1 MKPLETKHKIM
12 IAVILIVCFCIS
24 LYGRLQDVKRELRVK
39 EQQREWESTL
49 NEMAM
54 ERQIAASTPKTE
66 TIVMENGVVSAE
78 DVKVKI
84 PSEFDEVQEAS
95 DMVQFLAPDY
105 ANIVVMSETF
115 TSRPVVFPSE
125 KELQESMQNTFQQT
139 LDEGSEIAVT
149 EYETYQIET
158 YDALRVTAR
167 FTNQGVDMVQTQCM
181 IATDSAIVLI
191 VYTQNADGAWDT
203 EFEKSIASI
212 TVK

>member
-12 IAVILIVCFCIS
+12 IAVVLIVCFCIS

-54 ERQIAASTPKTE
+54 ERQIAASTPKKE
-66 TIVMENGVVSAE
+66 TIVMENGV
-78 DVKVKI
+78 
-84 PSEFDEVQEAS
+84 EVQEAS

-115 TSRPVVFPSE
+115 TSRPVFPSE
-125 KELQESMQNTFQQT
+125 KEVQESMQSTFQQT
-139 LDEGSEIAVT
+139 LDEDSEVAVT

-158 YDALRVTAR
+158 YDALRFTTQ
-167 FTNQGVDMVQTQCM
+167 FTNQGVDVVQTQCM
-181 IATDSAIVLI
+181 IATDSVIVLI

>member
-12 IAVILIVCFCIS
+12 IAVVLIVCFCIS

-54 ERQIAASTPKTE
+54 ERQIAASTPKKE
-66 TIVMENGVVSAE
+66 TIVMENGVVSAG

-115 TSRPVVFPSE
+115 TSRPVFPSE
-125 KELQESMQNTFQQT
+125 KEVQESMQSTFQQT
-139 LDEGSEIAVT
+139 LDEDSEVAVT

-158 YDALRVTAR
+158 YDALRFTTQ
-167 FTNQGVDMVQTQCM
+167 FTNQGVDVVQTQCM
-181 IATDSAIVLI
+181 IATDSVIVLI